1 VSAGAAPEVSV
12 WTDAQ
17 LAAALFAVDTAG
29 TGGIVVRALAGPVR
43 DAWLAQLRALLP
55 AGAPVRRV
63 PVHVTDGRLL
73 GGLDLA
79 ATLQAGRPV
88 AERGVLSE
96 SDGGV
101 MILAMAERLEA
112 STAAR
117 VAAALDAGE
126 VALERD
132 GLALRVPARFGVVA
146 LDEGAAEDE
155 RPSRALLDRL
165 AFHLDFSAISMREV
179 DAAVGLRSGAG
190 AVAAARARLAEVE
203 AGNDIVSALCAT
215 AVALGIDSLRAP
227 LLALR
232 VARAAAALAG
242 RNAVTEADAATAG
255 RLVFAPR
262 ATVLP
267 APEQEAG
274 EESADAATEPAG
286 GDRSGPQSGDPEQES
301 DVPAEPDRPLEDVV
315 LAAAEAAIPAG
326 LLLQLRMPGGVMRA
340 RAAGRAGALQRGGA
354 RGRPE
359 GVRRGELRAG
369 ARLSVIETLRAA
381 APWQPLRCREAA
393 GDRQRPRIEVRRE
406 DFRVTRYRQRAQT
419 TTIFVVDA
427 SGSAALHRLAEA
439 KGAVELLLADCYV
452 RRDRVAL
459 LAFRGRGAELL
470 LSPTRSLARA
480 KRSLAGLPGGGGT
493 PLAAGIE
500 AALVLAD
507 AVRRKGDTPTLVLLT
522 DGRANIARDGAAG
535 RARAEAEA
543 LVAARAMRAAGFAV
557 LLVDTAPRPETLAA
571 RLSAEM
577 GARYLPLPHAGAVA
591 LAAAVKAAGPR

>member
-1 VSAGAAPEVSV
+1 VSAGAEPAATA
-12 WTDAQ
+12 WTDAL
-17 LAAALFAVDTAG
+17 LAAALFAVDPAG
-29 TGGIVVRALAGPVR
+29 AGGVAVRAFAGPVR
-43 DAWLAQLRALLP
+43 DAWLTHLRALLP
-55 AGAPVRRV
+55 AGAPVRRI
-63 PVHVTDGRLL
+63 PLHVTDGRLL

-88 AERGVLSE
+88 AERGLLAE
-96 SDGGV
+96 TDGGV
-101 MILAMAERLEA
+101 IMLAMAERVDA

-132 GLALRVPARFGVVA
+132 GFALRVPARFGVVA

-155 RPSRALLDRL
+155 RPPRALLDRL
-165 AFHLDFSAISMREV
+165 AFHLEFAGISTREA
-179 DAAVGLRSGAG
+179 DAVAGPRHGADEI
-190 AVAAARARLAEVE
+190 AAARARLPQVE
-203 AGNDIVSALCAT
+203 AGSDVVSALCLT

-242 RNAVTEADAATAG
+242 RDAVSEADAAAAA

-267 APEQEAG
+267 APEPGADEA
-274 EESADAATEPAG
+274 SADAASDPAE
-286 GDRSGPQSGDPEQES
+286 GDRAGPRSDDPAQAA
-301 DVPAEPDRPLEDVV
+301 DTPAAPDGALEDVV
-315 LAAAEAAIPAG
+315 LAAAQAAIPAG
-326 LLLQLRMPGGVMRA
+326 LLLQLRMPGGVTRA
-340 RAAGRAGALQRGGA
+340 RAAGRAGARQRGGL
-354 RGRPE
+354 RGRPA

-381 APWQPLRCREAA
+381 APWQPLRRREA
-393 GDRQRPRIEVRRE
+393 GCDRRRPRIEVRRE
-406 DFRVTRYRQRAQT
+406 DFRVTRYQQRAQT

-470 LSPTRSLARA
+470 LPPTRSLARA

-500 AALVLAD
+500 AAMALAD
-507 AVRRKGDTPTLVLLT
+507 AVRRRGDTPTLVVLT
-522 DGRANIARDGAAG
+522 DGRANIARDGAPG
-535 RARAEAEA
+535 RAQAEADA
-543 LVAARAMRAAGFAV
+543 LAAARALRAAGIAV
-557 LLVDTAPRPETLAA
+557 LLVDTAPQAGALAA

-577 GARYLPLPHAGAVA
+577 GARYLPLPHAGAAA
-591 LAAAVKAAGPR
+591 LSAAVKAAGPR